1 LYGYFIK
8 AGQNKQERAEKQ
20 QIKYRNFGTFYF
32 GNWAF
37 HIDFYEY
44 YMLLFERKQK
54 HIFPAR
60 RFPPCGVHI

>member
-8 AGQNKQERAEKQ
+8 AGQNKQEQAEKQ

-44 YMLLFERKQK
+44 YMLLFERE
-54 HIFPAR
+54 
-60 RFPPCGVHI
+60 